1 MNEEGK
7 KNSHLLVV
15 GISLIGY
22 IVSIISFIWRINS
35 RIPALIFIWITVYYC
50 FVLFYGTKGYQKP
63 HGNMVRFLM
72 LVFAVYIAASLITE
86 VNGWA
91 APWPITL
98 SGSLAAMMVAYM
110 AGRLNKFQKNKYVA
124 GLSLLLLLVRC
135 CWLLERPD
143 LSGWDTVLFILD
155 RCQALFMWLTIVLI
169 YFSRY
174 HDHREAGITV
184 DEEPEGS
191 GGTAK

>member
-22 IVSIISFIWRINS
+22 IVSIISFIWRVNS
-35 RIPALIFIWITVYYC
+35 RIPALVFIWITVFYC
-50 FVLFYGTKGYQKP
+50 FVLYYGTRGYQKP
-63 HGNMVRFLM
+63 HGNLVRYLM
-72 LVFAVYIAASLITE
+72 LIFAVYIAASLITE
-86 VNGWA
+86 INGWA
-91 APWPITL
+91 APWPIAL
-98 SGSLAAMMVAYM
+98 SGSFAAMTITYM
-110 AGRLNKFQKNKYVA
+110 AGRLNKIQKNRYVA

-135 CWLLERPD
+135 CWFLERPG
-143 LSGWDTVLFILD
+143 LSGADMALFILD

-174 HDHREAGITV
+174 HDHREAGIAV
-184 DEEPEGS
+184 DEEPAES
-191 GGTAK
+191 GGEAK